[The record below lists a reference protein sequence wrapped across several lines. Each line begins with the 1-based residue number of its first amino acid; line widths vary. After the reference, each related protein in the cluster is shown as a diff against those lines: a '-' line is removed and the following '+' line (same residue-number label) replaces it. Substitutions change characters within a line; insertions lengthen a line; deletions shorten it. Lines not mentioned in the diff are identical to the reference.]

1 MPSSQRQNRPL
12 LVSFS
17 GIDGAGK
24 STQIEIL
31 RSALLQ
37 SGLRV
42 ELITFWDDVA
52 ALTRFRESAG
62 HTLFQ
67 GEKGVGTPE
76 RPVNR
81 RDKNISSW
89 YLTAARFL
97 LYLLDAIS
105 LRRIAQKKVERKAT
119 RADVVIF
126 DRYIYDQLANLSLQ
140 NFLPRTWARLLLK
153 LVPHPDVA
161 YLLDADPN
169 LARARKPEYPIEFLN
184 RSRTSYAILSRI
196 GGMTE
201 IPPGTVSTVA
211 ENVMRH
217 LASKLPMPQDTTA
230 AEIPKTGIQPTI
242 VASSL
247 VPVET
252 QE

>member
-1 MPSSQRQNRPL
+1 MNSNRPL

-31 RSALLQ
+31 RSAMIPA
-37 SGLRV
+37 GLRV
-42 ELITFWDDVA
+42 RLITFWDDVA

-62 HTLFQ
+62 HTLFK

-81 RDKNISSW
+81 RDKNVSSW

-105 LRRIAQKKVERKAT
+105 LRRIAQQQIARKAAQ
-119 RADVVIF
+119 ADVIIF
-126 DRYIYDQLANLSLQ
+126 DRYLYDQLANLSLQ
-140 NFLPRTWARLLLK
+140 RLVPRTWARLLLK
-153 LVPHPDVA
+153 LVPQPDVA

-201 IPPGTVSTVA
+201 IRPGAVPTVA

-217 LASKLPMPQDTTA
+217 LAPKLPMPPDTTA
-230 AEIPKTGIQPTI
+230 TEIPKAELPSTI
-242 VASSL
+242 VPSSL